1 MKTEKLKHISFGMP
15 LETFEKSKISKAK
28 VTTNA
33 LVKAMVANYHKL
45 PKEYQKMCVEYALE
59 NNASARNIPMTPKQ
73 QKAFNSLKDTFK
85 LTSDDDSDRAA
96 LRCALRKAGIT
107 NLTLNV
113 NKK

>member
-1 MKTEKLKHISFGMP
+1 MKTEKQKHISFGIT
-15 LETFEKSKISKAK
+15 LETFEKSKISKSK
-28 VTTNA
+28 VSPNA
-33 LVKAMVANYHKL
+33 LAKAMVANYHKL
-45 PKEYQKMCVEYALE
+45 PKEYQKMCIEYALE

-113 NKK
+113 NKR